1 MPYHG
6 AYPGNLLKRIDALF
20 SDRQRVLHVFSGMV
34 DAAAFPG
41 DTLDINPALSPT
53 YCVDA
58 ETCEGV
64 DLSLYDLVLC
74 DPPYTSADA
83 AIYGTKPIPQRS
95 RRLTQ
100 VCSFELTQRLQPYGV
115 DHCRRLWRVGAASVV
130 VPFRASR
137 PWAAA
142 ALVGT

>member
-1 MPYHG
+1 MQLELAFLERPVEPDDG
-6 AYPGNLLKRIDALF
+6 SNGPWDQIDPQA
-20 SDRQRVLHVFSGMV
+20 QI
-34 DAAAFPG
+34 AA
-41 DTLDINPALSPT
+41 
-53 YCVDA
+53 
-58 ETCEGV
+58 
-64 DLSLYDLVLC
+64 LVLLSRLIAQKLVSKVARESR
-74 DPPYTSADA
+74 D
-83 AIYGTKPIPQRS
+83 PQRS